1 MDIQIRVK
9 QARVEYLKR
18 TQSLFM
24 QLSVIR
30 MNQTIKYLYNHL
42 NNTLERLV
50 HETDEEKII
59 LKQIDEIFD
68 QITKE
73 FNLE

>member
-1 MDIQIRVK
+1 MDYQIRAK

-18 TQSLFM
+18 TQSLFI
-24 QLSVIR
+24 QLAEIR

-42 NNTLERLV
+42 NNTLERII
-50 HETDEEKII
+50 HETEEEKII

-73 FNLE
+73 FNL